1 MAANIHQFRKPEQC
15 VYWNDPESVRRV
27 PMKDFFELIDT
38 YASESHL
45 RRYLLKCRE
54 CGQLYFFEFY
64 ESIDWE
70 NGNDPQYSKFIPVA
84 TMDDAEMLKNA
95 SPGELPRF
103 SPSLNIDFPKDA
115 EAPTVYWVGKF
126 PPAPVSAL
134 QAAKN
139 PGFGRSF
146 HARPSHVYFFSVRG
160 ATGLCMRKRSPRIG

>member
-1 MAANIHQFRKPEQC
+1 MAASIHQFRKPEQC

-70 NGNDPQYSKFIPVA
+70 NGNDPQYSKFIPVS

-115 EAPTVYWVGKF
+115 EAPTVYWVGKL

-134 QAAKN
+134 
-139 PGFGRSF
+139 
-146 HARPSHVYFFSVRG
+146 
-160 ATGLCMRKRSPRIG
+160 